1 VGEKDPMKY
10 CLDEAE
16 SLAKA
21 GHHSAAL
28 IYLVQA
34 AEMAAKGFLQLRR
47 GVRAPY
53 FSACIPP
60 LREVGVLGED
70 EESALRRVNT
80 MRNLAIH
87 SGLSISKGEY
97 REARGYLIKLIE
109 KLKRGR

>member
-1 VGEKDPMKY
+1 MKY
-10 CLDEAE
+10 CLNEAE
-16 SLAKA
+16 SLAGA

-47 GVRAPY
+47 GIRAPY
-53 FSACIPP
+53 FSACIPH
-60 LREVGVLGED
+60 LKEAGVLGED

-87 SGLSISKGEY
+87 SGFSISKEEY
-97 REARGYLIKLIE
+97 GEARGYLIKLIE
-109 KLKRGR
+109 KLKQRR